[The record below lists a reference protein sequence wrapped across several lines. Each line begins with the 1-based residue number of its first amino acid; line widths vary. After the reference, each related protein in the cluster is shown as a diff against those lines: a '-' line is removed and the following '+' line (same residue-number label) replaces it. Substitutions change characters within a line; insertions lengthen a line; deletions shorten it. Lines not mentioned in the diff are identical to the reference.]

1 MVFTFAVSVMAAD
14 YSDTEN
20 HWANAQI
27 EKWSDE
33 GILQGSDGKFRPSDS
48 ITRGEMAIILDRI
61 MDYQV
66 KAKNSFGDLASEA
79 YFTDAILK
87 ANASGVILGDAGKV
101 RPKDYI
107 TREEAAVMLGRAF
120 GLTASA
126 NASSNFTDKAN
137 VASWASAMVLTM
149 EQKGFI
155 GGTDGKFLPKNNIS
169 RAEVV
174 KIVDNII
181 KGFVTKAGTYTA
193 NVEGTLV
200 VNAPN
205 VILKGITIGGDLVVA
220 PGVGEGEI
228 TLDNVTVKGN
238 LVVKGGGVNSIVIK
252 GNSDIGKVLV
262 TKVGNQVRVVT
273 EGNADVEIVVVD
285 DGSDDVV
292 LTGSF
297 GDVQVNAS
305 DVVVKAVDASITNAK
320 IEGTKSKVV
329 LDAKSTVNTLTLS
342 AAGAEVSG
350 DKGAVV
356 KSVVAESTAKGAE
369 ITGNITV
376 EKAEVKANNVA
387 VNTVGTKVTV
397 SAGVTGTTSNGNTV
411 NAGTTVTTTTTAP
424 STSTGSGGGGG
435 SSTVAVSA
443 ISVVVDGEGEATISA
458 KDGTLQLKANVTPS
472 TASNKSVTWSVD
484 EPEIATISN
493 TGLLTAKTNGKV
505 TVTATAKDGSGEKGS
520 LVVTVSEQEKTL
532 SVATI
537 GSLRIPA
544 TEEIFAWANGYNHSV
559 WNGLNVTGTLYNAKE
574 KSVPAFGKDSGEKW
588 FLPFAIT
595 APADVADG
603 ATVKITG
610 LKAGKESSFTY
621 TKDHFETDKKVL
633 QVLWAVE
640 KDENI
645 TIVVDWDGEG
655 ANYTAKEYTL
665 NLKGLT
671 LSENETPPL
680 KVVSIEKNS
689 EHVKDANNTTVNA
702 VGNVVTIG
710 GKIPYQAESILGHA
724 EGSYLYEFKVTL
736 DNLGKEAACKTEGS
750 TTNIYAASDNWLDGD
765 NYFKFVGDA
774 SNRQNITITIDNDGN
789 WKTTEDQLVITVK
802 VAADAQLG
810 EDSTATI
817 TLDGEDAH
825 SNTKY
830 NGENHD
836 LKLSNDLKV
845 TGALKYHET
854 DPTDMGFAAYDKH
867 FMVFTIKDLPET
879 GATITVEGK
888 ANGSDSST
896 TYTLTGNSEVFVW
909 GVEAN
914 ENIEITVNYGEGFEP
929 MVYTLDLSGVTL
941 EDPNAVI
948 GTHTVEVGDTA
959 VPGFE
964 RNTGGTITV
973 DVSAVADG
981 KITGEALSALNAQVP
996 GTDGNPEIGY
1006 TGFDITFNAE
1016 EGQQAKGIEV
1026 YADDKKLNATLDG
1039 ENLIK
1044 LYAAIADR
1052 TGDEGS
1058 YTWKVREEKVEWKL
1072 VWLDAE
1078 NNVIGRT
1085 FFTTDVKMGSN

>member
-435 SSTVAVSA
+435 SSTPVARAVKAAPLHDNAGAGSDITLATYTATATKNSDGIQTITITATNVPAHENTNNTAGWWVGVGIVAPAGVDWTKVTYSGATNDFNTTLASA
-443 ISVVVDGEGEATISA
+443 GMTTADKFAGDTNDYFAIYVDAIKNPAKLYWMVDWDGDGTAQPEKYVFNIANVTVNATAAEVATGITAIKAPVKDATSLTLPTVPSGYTVAIKTSDKTDLIALNGTIVPPVVQTTVVLTLEITKTADGTKESTGNISVVVPAKTPTAVTASASVLATATGSTTITLGQVITGLA
-458 KDGTLQLKANVTPS
+458 TGDIVVKKDGTALTDVTDYALTGLGTTS
-472 TASNKSVTWSVD
+472 VGIAFTASAGLTNASVITV
-484 EPEIATISN
+484 EMTKAGYTINGGAAIAVTNNIPAPADIADLTIAVGAN
-493 TGLLTAKTNGKV
+493 GAITGD
-505 TVTATAKDGSGEKGS
+505 TATAAGTLKY
-520 LVVTVSEQEKTL
+520 LVVAATKATEIAAWNVDTLEADANTALGGTL
-532 SVATI
+532 STTKPTLTSTDNTKFLVVVEVSAGGKVVAAGQSAAIAITPPPISLAGVGVNVAAGNITATAVTMQYSLDSTNGTDGTWTDCTADNTAVTFVEGKVYVREKANTTNSRLVATI
-537 GSLRIPA
+537 A
-544 TEEIFAWANGYNHSV
+544 AA
-559 WNGLNVTGTLYNAKE
+559 A
-574 KSVPAFGKDSGEKW
+574 A
-588 FLPFAIT
+588 
-595 APADVADG
+595 APALVSND
-603 ATVKITG
+603 TENTITG
-610 LKAGKESSFTY
+610 LDNTYEYKIDAGAWTSGEVAGNFTG
-621 TKDHFETDKKVL
+621 T
-633 QVLWAVE
+633 
-640 KDENI
+640 
-645 TIVVDWDGEG
+645 
-655 ANYTAKEYTL
+655 
-665 NLKGLT
+665 
-671 LSENETPPL
+671 
-680 KVVSIEKNS
+680 KVVQVR
-689 EHVKDANNTTVNA
+689 VKA
-702 VGNVVTIG
+702 
-710 GKIPYQAESILGHA
+710 
-724 EGSYLYEFKVTL
+724 
-736 DNLGKEAACKTEGS
+736 
-750 TTNIYAASDNWLDGD
+750 
-765 NYFKFVGDA
+765 
-774 SNRQNITITIDNDGN
+774 
-789 WKTTEDQLVITVK
+789 
-802 VAADAQLG
+802 
-810 EDSTATI
+810 TA
-817 TLDGEDAH
+817 
-825 SNTKY
+825 
-830 NGENHD
+830 
-836 LKLSNDLKV
+836 
-845 TGALKYHET
+845 
-854 DPTDMGFAAYDKH
+854 
-867 FMVFTIKDLPET
+867 
-879 GATITVEGK
+879 
-888 ANGSDSST
+888 
-896 TYTLTGNSEVFVW
+896 
-909 GVEAN
+909 
-914 ENIEITVNYGEGFEP
+914 
-929 MVYTLDLSGVTL
+929 
-941 EDPNAVI
+941 
-948 GTHTVEVGDTA
+948 
-959 VPGFE
+959 
-964 RNTGGTITV
+964 
-973 DVSAVADG
+973 
-981 KITGEALSALNAQVP
+981 SALASQIQTIN
-996 GTDGNPEIGY
+996 
-1006 TGFDITFNAE
+1006 F
-1016 EGQQAKGIEV
+1016 
-1026 YADDKKLNATLDG
+1026 TL
-1039 ENLIK
+1039 
-1044 LYAAIADR
+1044 
-1052 TGDEGS
+1052 
-1058 YTWKVREEKVEWKL
+1058 
-1072 VWLDAE
+1072 
-1078 NNVIGRT
+1078 
-1085 FFTTDVKMGSN
+1085 